1 MKDDKDNQNIEFN
14 EAKGQGSLTPLSI
27 TVSGEN
33 GNDMSKND
41 SFGDRIVDA
50 PALILSGIV
59 VFPHALTPLVLN
71 DPGMISM
78 MDAAS
83 TGDRMIALFPEIP
96 DDESMRGLI
105 KGKAFDP
112 NTTSFLLNKRRI
124 ANVGALAR
132 IVKTLKFPD
141 GTVRVLVRGIARCRF
156 MTVVPGK
163 PYMVMKVHR
172 LSDAPDASLETA
184 VMVRNAT
191 KQFQEVISFAPNF
204 PEELKIA
211 VLNMTDNSRI
221 ADVIADTLNISFAE
235 KIVLL
240 TTLKLQDRL
249 HFLTILLNRELE
261 VLRLGS
267 EIQRQ
272 VHDAMSK
279 QQREFFLREQLK
291 QIREELGEDNRNPDV
306 VAISERIEKAHL
318 PEAPYKVVTK
328 ELERLNMVPASSPE
342 YNISYT
348 YIDWL
353 LSVPWTQTTEERA
366 DVQVAASVLDA
377 DHYGL
382 KDVKERILEFLAVHQ
397 LKKNSKSPIICFIGP
412 PGVGKTSLGR
422 SIAVSLNRRFV
433 RMSLGG
439 IRDEAEIR
447 GHRRTYI
454 GALPGRIIQGMKRAG
469 TVNPVFMLD
478 ELDKLGSDYK
488 GDPASALLEVL
499 DPEQNKAF
507 NDHYLEVDYDLSKVM
522 FIATANMLETIPR
535 PLLDRMEIIRLPGY
549 TALEKEQIAKRYL
562 IPRQMVENGLD
573 NSFVRFKHSAA
584 FEIIEHYTMEAGVR
598 SLERTIASVCR
609 KLVRRFVEK
618 NGGQPPEK
626 PVVVDAAL
634 VRELLGPRKFT
645 SDESENI
652 PRVGVVTGM
661 AWTSCGGTTLEV
673 EAVKMPGR
681 GELKLTGSLG
691 DVMKESA
698 LAAFSY
704 VRGHAKE
711 LGINQKTFKENDFH
725 IHVPD
730 GATPKDGPSAGVTL
744 TTAIVSLLTGKP
756 VKPRLSMTGEITLS
770 GKVTPIGGVRE
781 KVIAALRA
789 GIRDVVIPADNEKDM
804 EDVPQEVRSKIT
816 FHFVKSIDE
825 VLKIALPK
833 NVKPYVPKRAEKT
846 KDEFY
851 EYDDYLFQKVEPEEK
866 KPEPEQNAQSKPV
879 AKPEDKTSAPESAKS
894 GEVKPAEEKPAAKP
908 AKPLQPEA
916 KPEPAKPVQPEAKS
930 EPAKPAQSESKPEPA
945 KPAQPEVKPEPAK
958 PAQPEAKP
966 EPAKPAQPDVKPE
979 EKPSAP
985 EEKKPEV
992 TPAGEKK
999 PEHHPASQFEFKNP
1013 TLIVNYGKH
1022 NTSFTIGQLPLK
1034 APEPHTI
1041 PDAPKPAPAKS
1052 FKAEEKLHLDVK
1064 ITTAAETGDVP
1075 AIALHIP
1082 AKTDPSEAK
1091 PLSVRKQTV
1100 RKAAPKNF
1108 RPSKPL
1114 KLRVKVS
1121 PAASAPASVAQA
1133 ESAVPEKK
1141 KPGGKSARA
1150 TSAKKG
1156 K

>member
-1 MKDDKDNQNIEFN
+1 MKDDKDDQNMEFHDVKN
-14 EAKGQGSLTPLSI
+14 PGSFAPVNI
-27 TVSGEN
+27 TISGEKKDGSS
-33 GNDMSKND
+33 GNDSSED
-41 SFGDRIVDA
+41 SILEA
-50 PALILSGIV
+50 PALILNGIV
-59 VFPHALTPLVLN
+59 VFPYALTPLVLN
-71 DPGMISM
+71 DPGMIAL

-83 TGDRMIALFPEIP
+83 SGDRMIALFPEVP

-105 KGKAFDP
+105 KGRAFDP
-112 NTTSFLLNKRRI
+112 NASSFLLNSRRI
-124 ANVGALAR
+124 SSVGALAR

-141 GTVRVLVRGIARCRF
+141 GTVRVLVRGISRCRF
-156 MTVVPGK
+156 MGLVPGK

-172 LSDAPDASLETA
+172 FPDAPDASLETA
-184 VMVRNAT
+184 AMVRNAT

-211 VLNMTDNSRI
+211 VLNMTDNARI
-221 ADVIADTLNISFAE
+221 TDVIADTLNISFAE
-235 KIVLL
+235 KVVLL
-240 TTLKLQDRL
+240 ATLKLQDRL

-267 EIQRQ
+267 EIQSQ

-306 VAISERIEKAHL
+306 VAITERVEKAHL
-318 PEAPYKVVTK
+318 PEAPHKVVMK
-328 ELERLNMVPASSPE
+328 EIERLNMVPPSSPE

-353 LSVPWTQTTEERA
+353 LSLPWTEASEERA
-366 DVQVAASVLDA
+366 NVQVAASVLDA

-397 LKKNSKSPIICFIGP
+397 LKKNHKSPIICFIGP

-422 SIAVSLNRRFV
+422 SIAVSLNRKFV

-562 IPRQMVENGLD
+562 IPRQMVENGLN
-573 NSFVRFKHSAA
+573 NSYVRFKHSAA

-609 KLVRRFVEK
+609 KLVRRFVER
-618 NGGQPPEK
+618 NGGQPPAK
-626 PVVVDAAL
+626 PVVVDDKL
-634 VRELLGPRKFT
+634 VRELLGPRKYT
-645 SDESENI
+645 SDESENL
-652 PRVGVVTGM
+652 PRVGIVTGM

-673 EAVKMPGR
+673 EAAKMPGK
-681 GELKLTGSLG
+681 GDLKLTGSLG

-711 LGINQKTFKENDFH
+711 LGIDQKIFRENDFH

-730 GATPKDGPSAGVTL
+730 GATPKDGPSAGITL
-744 TTAIVSLLTGKP
+744 ATAIVSLLTDRP
-756 VKPRLSMTGEITLS
+756 VRPRLSMTGEITLS

-789 GIRDVVIPADNEKDM
+789 GIRDVVMPADNEKDLA
-804 EDVPQEVRSKIT
+804 DVPPEVRSKIA
-816 FHFVKSIDE
+816 FHFVRSIDE
-825 VLKIALPK
+825 VLKIAMPK
-833 NVKPYVPKRAEKT
+833 NVKPFVPKRGDRT

-851 EYDDYLFQKVEPEEK
+851 VYDDYLFQQVEPEEK
-866 KPEPEQNAQSKPV
+866 TPERKDAAPAAGKTGAATADGKTPEA
-879 AKPEDKTSAPESAKS
+879 AKPAEE
-894 GEVKPAEEKPAAKP
+894 KPAEEKPAAEPAESGTKKP
-908 AKPLQPEA
+908 EPPPAPAAEK
-916 KPEPAKPVQPEAKS
+916 KPEPAA
-930 EPAKPAQSESKPEPA
+930 PAKPAP
-945 KPAQPEVKPEPAK
+945 
-958 PAQPEAKP
+958 
-966 EPAKPAQPDVKPE
+966 
-979 EKPSAP
+979 
-985 EEKKPEV
+985 EKKPEPS
-992 TPAGEKK
+992 TAPPETKPADKPAESAEKK
-999 PEHHPASQFEFKNP
+999 PEPEHRAAAQFEFRKP
-1013 TLIVNYGKH
+1013 TLIVNYGKF
-1022 NTSFTIGQLPLK
+1022 NTSFTVGQLPLK
-1034 APEPHTI
+1034 APEPHTM
-1041 PDAPKPAPAKS
+1041 PEARKPAPPKS
-1052 FKAEEKLHLDVK
+1052 FKVPEKLHLDVK
-1064 ITTAAETGDVP
+1064 IATSKEAVEGPVISLVFPAEEEKTSAAP
-1075 AIALHIP
+1075 
-1082 AKTDPSEAK
+1082 
-1091 PLSVRKQTV
+1091 VRKKAP
-1100 RKAAPKNF
+1100 RKAAAPKKKDF
-1108 RPSKPL
+1108 RPAKPL

-1121 PAASAPASVAQA
+1121 PAAQA
-1133 ESAVPEKK
+1133 ADAPEKR
-1141 KPGGKSARA
+1141 KPRKAGSA
-1150 TSAKKG
+1150 SAKKG

>member
-1 MKDDKDNQNIEFN
+1 MKDDKDNQNMKFQEMKNQVSFAPVN
-14 EAKGQGSLTPLSI
+14 I
-27 TVSGEN
+27 TVSGDKSDGQS
-33 GNDMSKND
+33 GNDSSED
-41 SFGDRIVDA
+41 CIVDA

-71 DPGMISM
+71 DPGMIAL

-83 TGDRMIALFPEIP
+83 SGDRMIALFPEVP

-105 KGKAFDP
+105 KGRAFDP
-112 NTTSFLLNKRRI
+112 NTSSFLLNKRRI
-124 ANVGALAR
+124 ALVGALAR

-141 GTVRVLVRGIARCRF
+141 GTVRVLVRGISRCRF
-156 MTVVPGK
+156 MALVPGK
-163 PYMVMKVHR
+163 PYLVMKVHR
-172 LSDAPDASLETA
+172 FPDAPDMSLETA
-184 VMVRNAT
+184 AMVRNAT

-221 ADVIADTLNISFAE
+221 TDVIADTLNISFAE
-235 KIVLL
+235 KVVLL

-267 EIQRQ
+267 EIQSQ

-306 VAISERIEKAHL
+306 VAITERVEKAHL
-318 PEAPYKVVTK
+318 PEAPYKVVMK
-328 ELERLNMVPASSPE
+328 EVERLNMVPPSSPE

-353 LSVPWTQTTEERA
+353 LSLPWTEATEDRA
-366 DVQVAASVLDA
+366 NVQVAASVLDA

-397 LKKNSKSPIICFIGP
+397 LKKNHKSPIICFIGP

-422 SIAVSLNRRFV
+422 SIAVSLNRKFV

-549 TALEKEQIAKRYL
+549 TALEKEQIARRYL
-562 IPRQMVENGLD
+562 IPRQMVENGLN
-573 NSFVRFKHSAA
+573 NSYVRFKHSAA

-609 KLVRRFVEK
+609 KLVRRFVEQ

-626 PVVVDAAL
+626 PVVVDDKL

-645 SDESENI
+645 SDESENL
-652 PRVGVVTGM
+652 PRVGIVTGM

-673 EAVKMPGR
+673 EAAKMPGR
-681 GELKLTGSLG
+681 GDLKLTGSLG

-704 VRGHAKE
+704 VRGHAKQ
-711 LGINQKTFKENDFH
+711 LGINQKVFKENDFH

-730 GATPKDGPSAGVTL
+730 GATPKDGPSAGITL
-744 TTAIVSLLTGKP
+744 ATAIVSLLTDRP
-756 VKPRLSMTGEITLS
+756 VRPRLSMTGEITLS

-789 GIRDVVIPADNEKDM
+789 GIRDVIMPADNEKDLA
-804 EDVPQEVRSKIT
+804 DVPQEVRSKIT
-816 FHFVKSIDE
+816 FHFVREIDE
-825 VLKIALPK
+825 VLKIAMPK
-833 NVKPYVPKRAEKT
+833 NVKPYVPKRGEKT

-851 EYDDYLFQKVEPEEK
+851 VYDDYLFQQVEPESKSEK
-866 KPEPEQNAQSKPV
+866 KDAPASSDGNAAAGKPEDGKTPEAAKPEPEA
-879 AKPEDKTSAPESAKS
+879 AKPA
-894 GEVKPAEEKPAAKP
+894 GEVKPAESVEKNPEPAPAPVPEKKP
-908 AKPLQPEA
+908 EPSAQA
-916 KPEPAKPVQPEAKS
+916 KPEPPEKKADTPPVSPMAKQ
-930 EPAKPAQSESKPEPA
+930 
-945 KPAQPEVKPEPAK
+945 
-958 PAQPEAKP
+958 
-966 EPAKPAQPDVKPE
+966 E
-979 EKPSAP
+979 EKASDPP
-985 EEKKPEV
+985 QEKKPESA
-992 TPAGEKK
+992 PAPAPEKK
-999 PEHHPASQFEFKNP
+999 PEPPHSAPHFEFKKP
-1013 TLIVNYGKH
+1013 TLVVNYPKFQ
-1022 NTSFTIGQLPLK
+1022 NTSFTVGQFTLK
-1034 APEPHTI
+1034 APEAHPM
-1041 PDAPKPAPAKS
+1041 PEPQKPAPDKS
-1052 FKAEEKLHLDVK
+1052 FRASEKLHLDVK
-1064 ITTAAETGDVP
+1064 IATAEEAVDGPV
-1075 AIALHIP
+1075 IALDFPVKVEKSIP
-1082 AKTDPSEAK
+1082 APARKKAK
-1091 PLSVRKQTV
+1091 AA
-1100 RKAAPKNF
+1100 RKAVPKNF
-1108 RPSKPL
+1108 RPAKPL

-1121 PAASAPASVAQA
+1121 PVVPDGGA
-1133 ESAVPEKK
+1133 PEKK
-1141 KPGGKSARA
+1141 KPRKGGAAPA
-1150 TSAKKG
+1150 TKG

>member
-1 MKDDKDNQNIEFN
+1 MKDDKDSQDMNFKETKEQ
-14 EAKGQGSLTPLSI
+14 LSFVPVNI

-33 GNDMSKND
+33 AGDASGNDSQEE
-41 SFGDRIVDA
+41 SIVDA

-59 VFPHALTPLVLN
+59 VFPYALTPLVLN
-71 DPGMISM
+71 DPGMIAL

-83 TGDRMIALFPEIP
+83 SGDRIIALFPEVP
-96 DDESMRGLI
+96 DDESMRELI

-112 NTTSFLLNKRRI
+112 ATGSFLLNKRRI
-124 ANVGALAR
+124 SSIGVLAR

-141 GTVRVLVRGIARCRF
+141 GTVRVLVRGISRCRF
-156 MTVVPGK
+156 MSLVPGK

-172 LSDAPDASLETA
+172 IPVVPDTSMETVA
-184 VMVRNAT
+184 MVRNAS

-221 ADVIADTLNISFAE
+221 TDVIADTLNISFAE
-235 KIVLL
+235 KVVLL
-240 TTLKLQDRL
+240 ATTKLQDRL

-267 EIQRQ
+267 EIQSQ

-291 QIREELGEDNRNPDV
+291 QIKEELGEGNRNPDV
-306 VAISERIEKAHL
+306 AVISARMEKKNL
-318 PEAPYKVVTK
+318 PGPVREILDK
-328 ELERLNMVPASSPE
+328 EIERLNMVPPSSPE

-353 LSVPWTQTTEERA
+353 LGVPWTESTQDRVNVK
-366 DVQVAASVLDA
+366 DAAAILDA

-382 KDVKERILEFLAVHQ
+382 KDVKERILEFLSVLQ
-397 LKKNSKSPIICFIGP
+397 LKKNHKSPIICFIGP

-422 SIAVSLNRRFV
+422 SIAVSLGRKFV

-439 IRDEAEIR
+439 IKDEAEIR

-478 ELDKLGSDYK
+478 ELDKLGNDYR

-522 FIATANMLETIPR
+522 FIATANVLESIPR
-535 PLLDRMEIIRLPGY
+535 PLLDRMEVIRLPGY

-584 FEIIEHYTMEAGVR
+584 YEIIEHYTMESGVR
-598 SLERTIASVCR
+598 NLERMIASVCR
-609 KLVRRFVEK
+609 KLVRRFVEQD
-618 NGGQPPEK
+618 GGKAPDA
-626 PVVVDAAL
+626 PVVVDDAL

-652 PRVGVVTGM
+652 PRVGIVTGM
-661 AWTSCGGTTLEV
+661 AWTSYGGTTLEV
-673 EAVKMPGR
+673 EAARMPGR
-681 GELKLTGSLG
+681 GDLKLTGSLG

-711 LGINQKTFKENDFH
+711 LGINQKLFKENDFH

-744 TTAIVSLLTGKP
+744 ATAIVSLLTNKP
-756 VKPRLSMTGEITLS
+756 VRPRLSMTGEITLS

-789 GIRDVVIPADNEKDM
+789 GIRDVVMPADNEKDL
-804 EDVPQEVRSKIT
+804 EDVPQEVRSKIS
-816 FHFVKSIDE
+816 FHFVRTIDE
-825 VLKIALPK
+825 VLKIAMPK
-833 NVKPYVPKRAEKT
+833 NVKAFVPKKSEAG

-851 EYDDYLFQKVEPEEK
+851 EYDDYLFQQVEPENGGKKEPGDAAKPVAAKPEEKTHEASPDVKEPAAAKPAEPVKQETVPVGEKKPVPVEKKPDAADAKPEGVKPEEKKPEGVKPEEK
-866 KPEPEQNAQSKPV
+866 KPEPP
-879 AKPEDKTSAPESAKS
+879 
-894 GEVKPAEEKPAAKP
+894 
-908 AKPLQPEA
+908 
-916 KPEPAKPVQPEAKS
+916 
-930 EPAKPAQSESKPEPA
+930 
-945 KPAQPEVKPEPAK
+945 
-958 PAQPEAKP
+958 
-966 EPAKPAQPDVKPE
+966 
-979 EKPSAP
+979 
-985 EEKKPEV
+985 EKKPE
-992 TPAGEKK
+992 P
-999 PEHHPASQFEFKNP
+999 HPQFEFKKP
-1013 TLIVNYGKH
+1013 MLVVNYTKH
-1022 NTSFTIGQLPLK
+1022 QNASFTVGQIPLK
-1034 APEPHTI
+1034 VPNTHPLPES
-1041 PDAPKPAPAKS
+1041 KPAPART
-1052 FKAEEKLHLDVK
+1052 FDVPEKLHLDVK
-1064 ITTAAETGDVP
+1064 IVTAKENGQAAP
-1075 AIALHIP
+1075 MPFISLNPP
-1082 AKTDPSEAK
+1082 AKAG
-1091 PLSVRKQTV
+1091 KQSKV
-1100 RKAAPKNF
+1100 RKAAARKKPAPKQF
-1108 RPSKPL
+1108 RPAAPV
-1114 KLRVKVS
+1114 KLQVRVS
-1121 PAASAPASVAQA
+1121 SAPPNTASGALA
-1133 ESAVPEKK
+1133 PKK
-1141 KPGGKSARA
+1141 KSSRGDSAPV
-1150 TSAKKG
+1150 KKG

>member
-1 MKDDKDNQNIEFN
+1 MEDKKDNQDMEFR
-14 EAKGQGSLTPLSI
+14 EAKDNASSSPVNI

-33 GNDMSKND
+33 AGDGFGNDS
-41 SFGDRIVDA
+41 SEARIVDA

-71 DPGMISM
+71 DPGMISL

-83 TGDRMIALFPEIP
+83 TGDRMIALFPEVP

-112 NTTSFLLNKRRI
+112 NTSSFLLNKRRI
-124 ANVGALAR
+124 SSVGALAR

-156 MTVVPGK
+156 MTLVPGK

-172 LSDAPDASLETA
+172 IAPAPDTSLETVA
-184 VMVRNAT
+184 MVRNAS

-235 KIVLL
+235 KVVLL
-240 TTLKLQDRL
+240 ATLKLQDRL

-267 EIQRQ
+267 EIQSQ

-291 QIREELGEDNRNPDV
+291 QIKEELGEGNRNPDV
-306 VAISERIEKAHL
+306 AAITARIEK
-318 PEAPYKVVTK
+318 TK
-328 ELERLNMVPASSPE
+328 FPDAVRAVLMKEVERLDMVPPSSPE

-353 LSVPWTQTTEERA
+353 LSLPWTEATEDRA
-366 DVQVAASVLDA
+366 NVQVAAAVLDA

-397 LKKNSKSPIICFIGP
+397 LKKNHKSPIICFIGP

-422 SIAVSLNRRFV
+422 SIAVSLNRNFV

-469 TVNPVFMLD
+469 SVNPVFMLD

-562 IPRQMVENGLD
+562 IPRQMVENGLN
-573 NSFVRFKHSAA
+573 NSYVRFKHSAA

-598 SLERTIASVCR
+598 NLERTIASVCR
-609 KLVRRFVEK
+609 KLVRRFVEQ
-618 NGGQPPEK
+618 NDGQPPEK
-626 PVVVDAAL
+626 PVIVDDAL

-645 SDESENI
+645 SDESENL
-652 PRVGVVTGM
+652 PRVGIVTGM

-673 EAVKMPGR
+673 EAAKMPGR

-711 LGINQKTFKENDFH
+711 LGISQKVFKENDFH

-730 GATPKDGPSAGVTL
+730 GATPKDGPSAGITL
-744 TTAIVSLLTGKP
+744 ATAIVSLLTDRP
-756 VKPRLSMTGEITLS
+756 VRPRLSMTGEITLS

-789 GIRDVVIPADNEKDM
+789 GIRDVVMPADNEKDLA
-804 EDVPQEVRSKIT
+804 DVPQEVRSRIT
-816 FHFVKSIDE
+816 FHFVRSIDE
-825 VLKIALPK
+825 VLKIAMPK
-833 NVKPYVPKRAEKT
+833 NVKPYVPKRGEKT

-851 EYDDYLFQKVEPEEK
+851 VYDDYLFQQVEPGAKPDQKKDAPASGDAQNAALKPDGRMPDAGNPAEEKKSAEPVEKKPAPEAAPEK
-866 KPEPEQNAQSKPV
+866 KPEPAAQ
-879 AKPEDKTSAPESAKS
+879 AKPELPEKKAETPPAPAEP
-894 GEVKPAEEKPAAKP
+894 KPADKPAASQ
-908 AKPLQPEA
+908 A
-916 KPEPAKPVQPEAKS
+916 
-930 EPAKPAQSESKPEPA
+930 
-945 KPAQPEVKPEPAK
+945 
-958 PAQPEAKP
+958 
-966 EPAKPAQPDVKPE
+966 
-979 EKPSAP
+979 
-985 EEKKPEV
+985 EKKPES
-992 TPAGEKK
+992 ASAEKK
-999 PEHHPASQFEFKNP
+999 PEPPHSAPQFEFKKP
-1013 TLIVNYGKH
+1013 MLVVNYPKFQ
-1022 NTSFTIGQLPLK
+1022 NTSFTVGQVPLK
-1034 APEPHTI
+1034 APEAHAMPE
-1041 PDAPKPAPAKS
+1041 PQKPVPPKS
-1052 FKAEEKLHLDVK
+1052 FRASEKLHLDVK
-1064 ITTAAETGDVP
+1064 IATAKEAGDAPVISLEFPAEEEAPVP
-1075 AIALHIP
+1075 AP
-1082 AKTDPSEAK
+1082 ARGKSA
-1091 PLSVRKQTV
+1091 RRTV
-1100 RKAAPKNF
+1100 SKNF
-1108 RPSKPL
+1108 RPAKQL
-1114 KLRVKVS
+1114 KLRVRV
-1121 PAASAPASVAQA
+1121 APAVQDGAVA
-1133 ESAVPEKK
+1133 EKK
-1141 KPGGKSARA
+1141 RPRKGGS
-1150 TSAKKG
+1150 TPDKKG

>member
-1 MKDDKDNQNIEFN
+1 MKDDKDNQNIGFQ
-14 EAKGQGSLTPLSI
+14 EAKNQVSFTPVSI
-27 TVSGEN
+27 TVSGEKKDGSS
-33 GNDMSKND
+33 GNDSPED
-41 SFGDRIVDA
+41 SIVDA
-50 PALILSGIV
+50 PALILNGIV
-59 VFPHALTPLVLN
+59 VFPYALTPLVLN
-71 DPGMISM
+71 DPGMIAL

-83 TGDRMIALFPEIP
+83 SGDRIIALFPEVP

-112 NTTSFLLNKRRI
+112 NTSSFLLNNRRI
-124 ANVGALAR
+124 ASIGALAR

-141 GTVRVLVRGIARCRF
+141 GTVRVLVRGMSRCRF
-156 MTVVPGK
+156 MGLVPGK

-172 LSDAPDASLETA
+172 FPDATDTSLETA
-184 VMVRNAT
+184 ALVRNAT
-191 KQFQEVISFAPNF
+191 KQFQEVVSFAPNF
-204 PEELKIA
+204 PEELKVA

-221 ADVIADTLNISFAE
+221 TDVIADTLNISFAE
-235 KIVLL
+235 KVVLL
-240 TTLKLQDRL
+240 ATLKLQDRL

-267 EIQRQ
+267 EIQSQ

-306 VAISERIEKAHL
+306 VAITERVEKAHL
-318 PEAPYKVVTK
+318 PEAPRKVVMK
-328 ELERLNMVPASSPE
+328 EIERLNMVPPSSPE

-353 LSVPWTQTTEERA
+353 LSLPWTEATEDRA
-366 DVQVAASVLDA
+366 NVQVAASVLDA

-397 LKKNSKSPIICFIGP
+397 LKKNHKSPIICFIGP

-422 SIAVSLNRRFV
+422 SIAVSLNRKFV

-562 IPRQMVENGLD
+562 IPRQMVENGLN

-598 SLERTIASVCR
+598 NLERTIASVCR
-609 KLVRRFVEK
+609 KLVRRFVEQ
-618 NGGQPPEK
+618 NGALPPEK
-626 PVVVDAAL
+626 PVVVDDAL

-645 SDESENI
+645 SDESENL
-652 PRVGVVTGM
+652 PRIGIVTGM
-661 AWTSCGGTTLEV
+661 AWTSYGGTTLEV
-673 EAVKMPGR
+673 EAAKMPGR
-681 GELKLTGSLG
+681 GDLKLTGSLG

-711 LGINQKTFKENDFH
+711 LGINQKVFKENDFH

-744 TTAIVSLLTGKP
+744 ATAIVSLLTDRP
-756 VKPRLSMTGEITLS
+756 VRPRLSMTGEITLS

-789 GIRDVVIPADNEKDM
+789 GIRDVVMPADNEKDLA
-804 EDVPQEVRSKIT
+804 DVPQEVRSRIS
-816 FHFVKSIDE
+816 FHFVRTIGE
-825 VLKIALPK
+825 VLKIAMPK
-833 NVKPYVPKRAEKT
+833 NVKPYVPKRGDKT

-851 EYDDYLFQKVEPEEK
+851 VYDDYLFQQVEPETKQEKKDASASAEKSPAEKKPDEKSPETGKPAGEKPAAAKPAESVEKKPEEAKKQDVAPAKPDAAKTTEVAKTPEAASVPEK
-866 KPEPEQNAQSKPV
+866 KPEPEHH
-879 AKPEDKTSAPESAKS
+879 AP
-894 GEVKPAEEKPAAKP
+894 P
-908 AKPLQPEA
+908 
-916 KPEPAKPVQPEAKS
+916 
-930 EPAKPAQSESKPEPA
+930 
-945 KPAQPEVKPEPAK
+945 
-958 PAQPEAKP
+958 
-966 EPAKPAQPDVKPE
+966 
-979 EKPSAP
+979 
-985 EEKKPEV
+985 
-992 TPAGEKK
+992 
-999 PEHHPASQFEFKNP
+999 QFEFRKP
-1013 TLIVNYGKH
+1013 TLVVNYGKFQ
-1022 NTSFTIGQLPLK
+1022 NASFTVGQVPLK
-1034 APEPHTI
+1034 APEPH
-1041 PDAPKPAPAKS
+1041 PMPEPQKPAPPKS
-1052 FKAEEKLHLDVK
+1052 FKVTEKLHLDVK
-1064 ITTAAETGDVP
+1064 IATSKEAGEGPVIVLKSPAETEEPAMPAPGKKPRKTAAP
-1075 AIALHIP
+1075 KKFRP
-1082 AKTDPSEAK
+1082 AKT
-1091 PLSVRKQTV
+1091 Q
-1100 RKAAPKNF
+1100 
-1108 RPSKPL
+1108 
-1114 KLRVKVS
+1114 KLRVRVS
-1121 PAASAPASVAQA
+1121 PAVQAEALSEKNRTRKVGSAPA
-1133 ESAVPEKK
+1133 
-1141 KPGGKSARA
+1141 R
-1150 TSAKKG
+1150 KG
-1156 K
+1156 N

>member
-1 MKDDKDNQNIEFN
+1 MKDEKDNQNMEFT
-14 EAKGQGSLTPLSI
+14 EAKDQASFAPLSI

-33 GNDMSKND
+33 ASDMSHDD
-41 SFGDRIVDA
+41 SSGERIVDA

-71 DPGMISM
+71 DPGMIAM

-83 TGDRMIALFPEIP
+83 SGDRMIALFPEVP

-112 NTTSFLLNKRRI
+112 NASSFLLNKRRI
-124 ANVGALAR
+124 ASVGALAR

-156 MTVVPGK
+156 MAVVPGK

-184 VMVRNAT
+184 AMVRNAT

-221 ADVIADTLNISFAE
+221 TDVIADTLNISFAE
-235 KIVLL
+235 KVVLL
-240 TTLKLQDRL
+240 TSLKLQDRL

-318 PEAPYKVVTK
+318 PEAPYKVVEK

-353 LSVPWTQTTEERA
+353 LSVPWTQATEERA
-366 DVQVAASVLDA
+366 DVQVAQSVLDA

-422 SIAVSLNRRFV
+422 SIAVSLNRKFV

-522 FIATANMLETIPR
+522 FIATANVLETIPR

-584 FEIIEHYTMEAGVR
+584 FEIIEHYTMESGVR
-598 SLERTIASVCR
+598 NLERTIASVCR

-618 NGGQPPEK
+618 SGGQPPEK
-626 PVVVDAAL
+626 PVVVDDKL

-652 PRVGVVTGM
+652 PRIGVVTGM
-661 AWTSCGGTTLEV
+661 AWTSYGGTTLEV
-673 EAVKMPGR
+673 EAAKMPGR

-704 VRGHAKE
+704 VRGHAKA
-711 LGINQKTFKENDFH
+711 LGINQKIFKENDFH

-730 GATPKDGPSAGVTL
+730 GATPKDGPSAGITL
-744 TTAIVSLLTGKP
+744 ATAIVSLLTDRP

-789 GIRDVVIPADNEKDM
+789 GIRDVVMPADNEKDL
-804 EDVPQEVRSKIT
+804 EDVPQEVRGKIK
-816 FHFVKSIDE
+816 FHFVRSIDE
-825 VLKIALPK
+825 VLKIAMPK
-833 NVKPYVPKRAEKT
+833 NVKPFVPKPAEKT

-866 KPEPEQNAQSKPV
+866 KPEQKADSESG
-879 AKPEDKTSAPESAKS
+879 AKPADVKPET
-894 GEVKPAEEKPAAKP
+894 EKPAEGKPVEDKSAAAP
-908 AKPLQPEA
+908 ADPG
-916 KPEPAKPVQPEAKS
+916 KPEPAKTGEKQSAPTGEKKS
-930 EPAKPAQSESKPEPA
+930 EQQEKSAQS
-945 KPAQPEVKPEPAK
+945 
-958 PAQPEAKP
+958 EAKP
-966 EPAKPAQPDVKPE
+966 ETPQPAPEKKQPE
-979 EKPSAP
+979 SAP
-985 EEKKPEV
+985 V
-992 TPAGEKK
+992 SSSAPAGEKK
-999 PEHHPASQFEFKNP
+999 PETAPAEEKKPEHHSASQFEFKKP
-1013 TLIVNYGKH
+1013 TLIVNYGKYS
-1022 NTSFTIGQLPLK
+1022 TSFTVGQVPLK
-1034 APEPHTI
+1034 APEHHPL
-1041 PDAPKPAPAKS
+1041 PEQEKPAPPKS
-1052 FKAEEKLHLDVK
+1052 FKPEKKLHLDVK
-1064 ITTAAETGDVP
+1064 ISTSNEIADDVP
-1075 AIALHIP
+1075 VISLFFPAPALP
-1082 AKTDPSEAK
+1082 VAVP
-1091 PLSVRKQTV
+1091 VRKKTA
-1100 RKAAPKNF
+1100 RKTAPKDF
-1108 RPSKPL
+1108 RPVKTR

-1121 PAASAPASVAQA
+1121 SGAQTGD
-1133 ESAVPEKK
+1133 VPEKK
-1141 KPGGKSARA
+1141 TPRNTGA
-1150 TSAKKG
+1150 SAKKG

>member
-1 MKDDKDNQNIEFN
+1 MKDDKDNQNMEFK
-14 EAKGQGSLTPLSI
+14 EAKDQASFAPLSI
-27 TVSGEN
+27 TVSGEK
-33 GNDMSKND
+33 GSDPSHDD
-41 SFGDRIVDA
+41 SPEDRIIDA
-50 PALILSGIV
+50 PALILGGIV

-71 DPGMISM
+71 DPGMIAM

-83 TGDRMIALFPEIP
+83 SGDRMIALFPEIP

-112 NTTSFLLNKRRI
+112 NISSFLLNKRRI
-124 ANVGALAR
+124 ASVGALAR

-172 LSDAPDASLETA
+172 LSDAPDSSLETA
-184 VMVRNAT
+184 AMVRNAT

-235 KIVLL
+235 KVVLL
-240 TTLKLQDRL
+240 TSLKLQDRL

-318 PEAPYKVVTK
+318 PDAPYKVVTK
-328 ELERLNMVPASSPE
+328 ELERLNMVPPSSPE

-353 LSVPWTQTTEERA
+353 LSVPWTQATEERA

-422 SIAVSLNRRFV
+422 SIAVSLNRKFV

-522 FIATANMLETIPR
+522 FIATANVLETIPR

-584 FEIIEHYTMEAGVR
+584 FEIIEHYTMESGVR

-626 PVVVDAAL
+626 PVVVDDAL

-652 PRVGVVTGM
+652 PRVGIVTGM
-661 AWTSCGGTTLEV
+661 AWTSYGGTTLEV
-673 EAVKMPGR
+673 EAAKMPGR

-704 VRGHAKE
+704 VRGHAKA
-711 LGINQKTFKENDFH
+711 LGINQKIFKENDFH

-730 GATPKDGPSAGVTL
+730 GATPKDGPSAGITL
-744 TTAIVSLLTGKP
+744 ATAIVSLLTDKP
-756 VKPRLSMTGEITLS
+756 VRPRLSMTGEITLS

-789 GIRDVVIPADNEKDM
+789 GIRDVVMPADNEKDL
-804 EDVPQEVRSKIT
+804 EDVPQEVRSQIT
-816 FHFVKSIDE
+816 FHFVRTIDE
-825 VLKIALPK
+825 VLKIAMPK
-833 NVKPYVPKRAEKT
+833 NVKPFVPMRTEKT

-866 KPEPEQNAQSKPV
+866 KMEQKTDSKPG
-879 AKPEDKTSAPESAKS
+879 AKS
-894 GEVKPAEEKPAAKP
+894 VDATPETGKS
-908 AKPLQPEA
+908 PEA
-916 KPEPAKPVQPEAKS
+916 KPVEEKTA
-930 EPAKPAQSESKPEPA
+930 
-945 KPAQPEVKPEPAK
+945 
-958 PAQPEAKP
+958 AKP
-966 EPAKPAQPDVKPE
+966 EAAK
-979 EKPSAP
+979 P
-985 EEKKPEV
+985 EEKKPEPPKSAQ
-992 TPAGEKK
+992 TEAKPDEKQPAQEEKNTESAPAASSAPAEEKK
-999 PEHHPASQFEFKNP
+999 PEPQKPEHHSASQFEFKKP
-1013 TLIVNYGKH
+1013 TLIVNYGKF
-1022 NTSFTIGQLPLK
+1022 NTTFTVGQVPLK
-1034 APEPHTI
+1034 APEQHPL
-1041 PDAPKPAPAKS
+1041 PEPQKPAPPKS
-1052 FKAEEKLHLDVK
+1052 FKVDKKLHLDVK
-1064 ITTAAETGDVP
+1064 IATSKETGDDAPVFSFHAP
-1075 AIALHIP
+1075 V
-1082 AKTDPSEAK
+1082 KTEKTVSAPPPGKA
-1091 PLSVRKQTV
+1091 V
-1100 RKAAPKNF
+1100 RKAALKNF
-1108 RPSKPL
+1108 RPAKTQ

-1121 PAASAPASVAQA
+1121 
-1133 ESAVPEKK
+1133 SAVRTGDAPEKK
-1141 KPGGKSARA
+1141 TPSKNGAASL
-1150 TSAKKG
+1150 KKG

>member
-1 MKDDKDNQNIEFN
+1 MKDDKDNQNMEFKD
-14 EAKGQGSLTPLSI
+14 AKDQGAFAPLSI

-33 GNDMSKND
+33 GNDQSRND
-41 SFGDRIVDA
+41 SPVERIVDA
-50 PALILSGIV
+50 PALILGGIV

-83 TGDRMIALFPEIP
+83 SGDRMIALFPEVP

-112 NTTSFLLNKRRI
+112 NTNSFLLNNRRI
-124 ANVGALAR
+124 ASVGALAR

-156 MTVVPGK
+156 MALVPGK

-172 LSDAPDASLETA
+172 LSDAPDSSVETA
-184 VMVRNAT
+184 AMVRNAT

-221 ADVIADTLNISFAE
+221 ADVIADTLNITFAE
-235 KIVLL
+235 KVVLL
-240 TTLKLQDRL
+240 TSLKLQDRL

-279 QQREFFLREQLK
+279 QQREFFLREQLR

-306 VAISERIEKAHL
+306 VAISERIEKLNL

-328 ELERLNMVPASSPE
+328 ELERLNMVPSSSPE

-353 LSVPWTQTTEERA
+353 LSVPWTQATEERA

-422 SIAVSLNRRFV
+422 SIAVSLNRKFV

-522 FIATANMLETIPR
+522 FIATANVLETIPR

-598 SLERTIASVCR
+598 NLERTIASVCR

-626 PVVVDAAL
+626 PVVVDDAL

-652 PRVGVVTGM
+652 PRVGIVTGM
-661 AWTSCGGTTLEV
+661 AWTSYGGTTLEV
-673 EAVKMPGR
+673 EAAKMPGR
-681 GELKLTGSLG
+681 GDLKLTGSLG

-711 LGINQKTFKENDFH
+711 LGINQKLFKENDFH

-744 TTAIVSLLTGKP
+744 TTALVSLLTGKP
-756 VKPRLSMTGEITLS
+756 VRPRLSMTGEITLS

-789 GIRDVVIPADNEKDM
+789 GIRDVVLPADNEKDM
-804 EDVPQEVRSKIT
+804 EDVPQEVRSRIT
-816 FHFVKSIDE
+816 FHFVRTIDE
-825 VLKIALPK
+825 VLKIAMPK

-846 KDEFY
+846 RDEFY

-866 KPEPEQNAQSKPV
+866 KTAKDADSGSESKP
-879 AKPEDKTSAPESAKS
+879 
-894 GEVKPAEEKPAAKP
+894 EEKPIAPEAEKSEGRKPGEEKPTARPAEPSKP
-908 AKPLQPEA
+908 AQPEA
-916 KPEPAKPVQPEAKS
+916 KPEE
-930 EPAKPAQSESKPEPA
+930 KPAAQSA
-945 KPAQPEVKPEPAK
+945 EPAK

-966 EPAKPAQPDVKPE
+966 DEKTAAPEAKKPESAPAAEKKPESAPAAEKKPE
-979 EKPSAP
+979 EKRP
-985 EEKKPEV
+985 EP
-992 TPAGEKK
+992 
-999 PEHHPASQFEFKNP
+999 HPVPQFEFRMP
-1013 TLIVNYGKH
+1013 TLVVNYGKTP
-1022 NTSFTIGQLPLK
+1022 NASFTVGQLPLK
-1034 APEPHTI
+1034 APEQHSLPE
-1041 PDAPKPAPAKS
+1041 PQKPAPAKS
-1052 FKAEEKLHLDVK
+1052 FRASEKLHLDVK
-1064 ITTAAETGDVP
+1064 IVTANENDDVP
-1075 AIALHIP
+1075 VISLNSPVKTEPSVAAP
-1082 AKTDPSEAK
+1082 A
-1091 PLSVRKQTV
+1091 RKKLA

-1108 RPSKPL
+1108 RPAKTP
-1114 KLRVKVS
+1114 KLRVRVS
-1121 PAASAPASVAQA
+1121 SAVRTEAG
-1133 ESAVPEKK
+1133 VPEKK
-1141 KPGGKSARA
+1141 TPRKNAAPP
-1150 TSAKKG
+1150 AKKG

>member
-1 MKDDKDNQNIEFN
+1 MEDKKDKQSIEFN
-14 EAKGQGSLTPLSI
+14 ETRDRVSSAPVNI
-27 TVSGEN
+27 TVSGEK
-33 GNDMSKND
+33 GVD
-41 SFGDRIVDA
+41 SSRNEPAEAGIVDA
-50 PALILSGIV
+50 PALILGGIV
-59 VFPHALTPLVLN
+59 VFPYALTPLVLN
-71 DPGMISM
+71 DPGMIAL

-83 TGDRMIALFPEIP
+83 SGDRMIALFPEVP
-96 DDESMRGLI
+96 DDESMRGLV
-105 KGKAFDP
+105 KTKAFDP
-112 NTTSFLLNKRRI
+112 NASSFLLNNRRI
-124 ANVGALAR
+124 VSIGVLAR

-141 GTVRVLVRGIARCRF
+141 GTVRVLVRGISRCRF
-156 MTVVPGK
+156 MSLVPGK

-172 LSDAPDASLETA
+172 LPVEQDTSVETVA
-184 VMVRNAT
+184 MVRNAT
-191 KQFQEVISFAPNF
+191 KQFQEVVSYAPNF

-221 ADVIADTLNISFAE
+221 TDVIADTLNISFAE

-240 TTLKLQDRL
+240 ATLKLQDRL

-267 EIQRQ
+267 EIQSQ

-291 QIREELGEDNRNPDV
+291 QIKEELGEGNRNPDV
-306 VAISERIEKAHL
+306 AAITSRMEKL
-318 PEAPYKVVTK
+318 KLTEPVREVVSK
-328 ELERLNMVPASSPE
+328 EIERLNMVPPSSPE

-353 LSVPWTQTTEERA
+353 LGVPWLEATQDRVNVK
-366 DVQVAASVLDA
+366 DAAAILDA

-382 KDVKERILEFLAVHQ
+382 KDVKERILEFLSVLQ
-397 LKKNSKSPIICFIGP
+397 LKKNHKSPIICFIGP

-422 SIAVSLNRRFV
+422 SIAVSLGRKFV

-522 FIATANMLETIPR
+522 FIATANVLESIPR

-562 IPRQMVENGLD
+562 IPRQMVENGLN

-598 SLERTIASVCR
+598 NLERMIASVCR
-609 KLVRRFVEK
+609 KLVRKFVERD
-618 NGGQPPEK
+618 GGKAPEK
-626 PVVVDAAL
+626 PVVVDDVL

-645 SDESENI
+645 GDESGNI
-652 PRVGVVTGM
+652 PRVGIVTGM

-673 EAVKMPGR
+673 EAAKMPGR
-681 GELKLTGSLG
+681 GDLKLTGSLG

-711 LGINQKTFKENDFH
+711 LGINQKLFKENDFH

-730 GATPKDGPSAGVTL
+730 GATPKDGPSAGITL
-744 TTAIVSLLTGKP
+744 ATAIVSLLTDRP

-789 GIRDVVIPADNEKDM
+789 GIRDVVMPADNEKDL
-804 EDVPQEVRSKIT
+804 EDVPQEVRSRIS
-816 FHFVKSIDE
+816 FHFVRTIDE

-833 NVKPYVPKRAEKT
+833 NVKPFVPKRSEAT

-851 EYDDYLFQKVEPEEK
+851 EYDDYLFQQVEPEAKSDGTAAAPSADGKPAAKSEK
-866 KPEPEQNAQSKPV
+866 KPE
-879 AKPEDKTSAPESAKS
+879 
-894 GEVKPAEEKPAAKP
+894 AA
-908 AKPLQPEA
+908 
-916 KPEPAKPVQPEAKS
+916 V
-930 EPAKPAQSESKPEPA
+930 PAKPAEPEKKPEAVVPA
-945 KPAQPEVKPEPAK
+945 KPAEPEKKSE
-958 PAQPEAKP
+958 QH
-966 EPAKPAQPDVKPE
+966 
-979 EKPSAP
+979 SAP
-985 EEKKPEV
+985 
-992 TPAGEKK
+992 
-999 PEHHPASQFEFKNP
+999 QFEFKKP
-1013 TLIVNYGKH
+1013 MLVVNYGKFQ
-1022 NTSFTIGQLPLK
+1022 NSSFTIGSAPLK
-1034 APEPHTI
+1034 APDPLHVAEQE
-1041 PDAPKPAPAKS
+1041 KPAPAKS
-1052 FKAEEKLHLDVK
+1052 FRAVGKLHLDVK
-1064 ITTAAETGDVP
+1064 ISTAKEPGTTPFISLNPPVKAGTDETAPARKAAARKTKTAA
-1075 AIALHIP
+1075 
-1082 AKTDPSEAK
+1082 
-1091 PLSVRKQTV
+1091 
-1100 RKAAPKNF
+1100 RKAAPKSF
-1108 RPSKPL
+1108 RPAEPL

-1121 PAASAPASVAQA
+1121 SAATKEKSRRTRPVPEAEKPSPGGSAP
-1133 ESAVPEKK
+1133 
-1141 KPGGKSARA
+1141 
-1150 TSAKKG
+1150 AKKG

>member
-1 MKDDKDNQNIEFN
+1 MYKRGIRAPPERDPMEDNKDKQNVEFKEPKDHVSSVPVN
-14 EAKGQGSLTPLSI
+14 I
-27 TVSGEN
+27 TVSGEK
-33 GNDMSKND
+33 GVD
-41 SFGDRIVDA
+41 SSRNEPAEASIVDA
-50 PALILSGIV
+50 PALILGGIV
-59 VFPHALTPLVLN
+59 VFPYALTPLVLN
-71 DPGMISM
+71 DPGMIAL

-83 TGDRMIALFPEIP
+83 SGDRMIALFPEVP
-96 DDESMRGLI
+96 DDESMRGLV
-105 KGKAFDP
+105 KTKAFDP
-112 NTTSFLLNKRRI
+112 GASSFLLNNRRI
-124 ANVGALAR
+124 VSIGVLAR

-141 GTVRVLVRGIARCRF
+141 GTVRVLVRGISRCRF
-156 MTVVPGK
+156 MSLVPGK

-172 LSDAPDASLETA
+172 LPVEQDTSMETVA
-184 VMVRNAT
+184 MVRNAT
-191 KQFQEVISFAPNF
+191 KQFQEVVSFAPNF

-221 ADVIADTLNISFAE
+221 TDVIADTLNISFAE

-240 TTLKLQDRL
+240 ATLKLQDRL

-267 EIQRQ
+267 EIQSQ

-291 QIREELGEDNRNPDV
+291 QIREELGEGNRNPDV
-306 VAISERIEKAHL
+306 AAITSRMEKIKLTEPVREVIA
-318 PEAPYKVVTK
+318 K
-328 ELERLNMVPASSPE
+328 EIERLNMVSPSSPE

-353 LSVPWTQTTEERA
+353 LGVPWLEATQDRVNVK
-366 DVQVAASVLDA
+366 DAAAILDA

-382 KDVKERILEFLAVHQ
+382 KDVKERILEFLSVLQ
-397 LKKNSKSPIICFIGP
+397 LRKNHKSPIICFIGP

-422 SIAVSLNRRFV
+422 SIAVSLGRKFV

-522 FIATANMLETIPR
+522 FIATANVLESIPR
-535 PLLDRMEIIRLPGY
+535 PLLDRMEVIRLPGY

-562 IPRQMVENGLD
+562 IPRQMVENGLN

-598 SLERTIASVCR
+598 NLERMIASVCR
-609 KLVRRFVEK
+609 KLVRRFVEQD
-618 NGGQPPEK
+618 GGKAPEK
-626 PVVVDAAL
+626 PVVVDDAL

-652 PRVGVVTGM
+652 PRVGIVTGM

-673 EAVKMPGR
+673 EAAKMPGR
-681 GELKLTGSLG
+681 GDLKLTGSLG

-711 LGINQKTFKENDFH
+711 LGINQKLFKENDFH

-730 GATPKDGPSAGVTL
+730 GATPKDGPSAGITL
-744 TTAIVSLLTGKP
+744 ATAIVSLLTDRP

-789 GIRDVVIPADNEKDM
+789 GIRDVVMPADNEKDL
-804 EDVPQEVRSKIT
+804 EDVPQEVRSRIS
-816 FHFVKSIDE
+816 FHFVHTIDE
-825 VLKIALPK
+825 VLKIAMPK
-833 NVKPYVPKRAEKT
+833 KVKAFVPKKSEAT

-851 EYDDYLFQKVEPEEK
+851 EYDDYLFQQVETE
-866 KPEPEQNAQSKPV
+866 
-879 AKPEDKTSAPESAKS
+879 AKS
-894 GEVKPAEEKPAAKP
+894 DKPAVSLVVGKPAA
-908 AKPLQPEA
+908 AK
-916 KPEPAKPVQPEAKS
+916 
-930 EPAKPAQSESKPEPA
+930 
-945 KPAQPEVKPEPAK
+945 
-958 PAQPEAKP
+958 
-966 EPAKPAQPDVKPE
+966 KPE
-979 EKPSAP
+979 EKPAVPSDEKTAAKP
-985 EEKKPEV
+985 AEPEKKPE
-992 TPAGEKK
+992 TPAPAKPAELEKPAEKK
-999 PEHHPASQFEFKNP
+999 PETPAPAKPAEPEKPAEKKPETPAPAKPAGPEKTEAKKPESHPAPQFEFKKP
-1013 TLIVNYGKH
+1013 MLVVNYGKFQ
-1022 NTSFTIGQLPLK
+1022 NASLSIGSVPLK
-1034 APEPHTI
+1034 APEALHI
-1041 PDAPKPAPAKS
+1041 PEPGKTAPAKS
-1052 FKAEEKLHLDVK
+1052 FRATEKLHLDVK
-1064 ITTAAETGDVP
+1064 IETAKEPGAAPFISLNSPLKAEKEKTAPARKAAARKTGS
-1075 AIALHIP
+1075 AA
-1082 AKTDPSEAK
+1082 
-1091 PLSVRKQTV
+1091 
-1100 RKAAPKNF
+1100 RKAAPKSF
-1108 RPSKPL
+1108 RPAGPL
-1114 KLRVKVS
+1114 KLRVKVTS
-1121 PAASAPASVAQA
+1121 AATKEKARRTRPA
-1133 ESAVPEKK
+1133 PEAK
-1141 KPGGKSARA
+1141 KPFRGGS

>member
-1 MKDDKDNQNIEFN
+1 MKDDKDNQNMEFT
-14 EAKGQGSLTPLSI
+14 EAKDQASFAPLSI
-27 TVSGEN
+27 TVSGEK
-33 GNDMSKND
+33 GNDPSQDD
-41 SFGDRIVDA
+41 SSGDRIIDA
-50 PALILSGIV
+50 PALILGGIV

-83 TGDRMIALFPEIP
+83 SGDRMIALFPEIP

-112 NTTSFLLNKRRI
+112 NTSSFLLNKRRI
-124 ANVGALAR
+124 ASVGALAR

-172 LSDAPDASLETA
+172 LSDTPDTSMETA
-184 VMVRNAT
+184 AMVRNAT

-235 KIVLL
+235 KVVLL
-240 TTLKLQDRL
+240 TELKLQERL

-328 ELERLNMVPASSPE
+328 ELERLNMVPPSSPE

-353 LSVPWTQTTEERA
+353 LSVPWTQATEERA

-422 SIAVSLNRRFV
+422 SIAVSLNRKFV

-584 FEIIEHYTMEAGVR
+584 FEIIEHYTMESGVR

-626 PVVVDAAL
+626 PVVVDDAL

-661 AWTSCGGTTLEV
+661 AWTSYGGTTLEV
-673 EAVKMPGR
+673 EAAKMPGR

-704 VRGHAKE
+704 VRGHAKA
-711 LGINQKTFKENDFH
+711 LGINQKIFKENDFH

-744 TTAIVSLLTGKP
+744 ATAIVSLLTGKP
-756 VKPRLSMTGEITLS
+756 VRPRLSMTGEITLS

-789 GIRDVVIPADNEKDM
+789 GIRDVVMPADNEKDM
-804 EDVPQEVRSKIT
+804 EDVPQEVRSRIT
-816 FHFVKSIDE
+816 FHFVRTIDE
-825 VLKIALPK
+825 VLKIAMPK
-833 NVKPYVPKRAEKT
+833 NVKPYVPKRAEKVR
-846 KDEFY
+846 DEFY
-851 EYDDYLFQKVEPEEK
+851 EYDDYLFQKVEPEDK
-866 KPEPEQNAQSKPV
+866 KPEQKADSKSEVKADNKPAAPEAEKPAVEKPV
-879 AKPEDKTSAPESAKS
+879 
-894 GEVKPAEEKPAAKP
+894 EEKPAAKP
-908 AKPLQPEA
+908 AEPVKPVQSEA
-916 KPEPAKPVQPEAKS
+916 KPESAA
-930 EPAKPAQSESKPEPA
+930 
-945 KPAQPEVKPEPAK
+945 
-958 PAQPEAKP
+958 
-966 EPAKPAQPDVKPE
+966 KPE
-979 EKPSAP
+979 EKPAAP
-985 EEKKPEV
+985 EAKKPEPAPAEEKKPE
-992 TPAGEKK
+992 PPK
-999 PEHHPASQFEFKNP
+999 PEHHSASQFEFRMP
-1013 TLIVNYGKH
+1013 TLVVNYGKKP
-1022 NTSFTIGQLPLK
+1022 NASFTVGQAPLK
-1034 APEPHTI
+1034 APEQHPL
-1041 PDAPKPAPAKS
+1041 PEPQKPAPAKS
-1052 FKAEEKLHLDVK
+1052 FKASEKLYLDVK
-1064 ITTAAETGDVP
+1064 ISTSNETGDAPVISLHAPVKTEQPVVVP
-1075 AIALHIP
+1075 A
-1082 AKTDPSEAK
+1082 
-1091 PLSVRKQTV
+1091 RKKSA

-1108 RPSKPL
+1108 RPAKTQ

-1121 PAASAPASVAQA
+1121 SASAALAGDA
-1133 ESAVPEKK
+1133 PEKK
-1141 KPGGKSARA
+1141 TPRKKAKPAA
-1150 TSAKKG
+1150 PAKKG

>member
-1 MKDDKDNQNIEFN
+1 MDFQEVKSQTTF
-14 EAKGQGSLTPLSI
+14 TPVNI
-27 TVSGEN
+27 TVSGDKKDGPS
-33 GNDMSKND
+33 GNDSSED
-41 SFGDRIVDA
+41 SVVDA

-71 DPGMISM
+71 DPGMIAL

-83 TGDRMIALFPEIP
+83 TGDRMIALFPEVP

-105 KGKAFDP
+105 KGRAFDL
-112 NTTSFLLNKRRI
+112 TTGSFLLNKRRI
-124 ANVGALAR
+124 ASVGALAR

-141 GTVRVLVRGIARCRF
+141 GTVRVLVRGISRCRF

-163 PYMVMKVHR
+163 PYLVMKVHR
-172 LSDAPDASLETA
+172 FPDAPDMSLETA
-184 VMVRNAT
+184 AMVRNAT

-221 ADVIADTLNISFAE
+221 TDVIADTLNISFAE
-235 KIVLL
+235 KVVLL
-240 TTLKLQDRL
+240 NTLKLQDRL

-267 EIQRQ
+267 EIQSQ

-306 VAISERIEKAHL
+306 VAITERVEKAHL

-328 ELERLNMVPASSPE
+328 EIERLNMVPPSSPE

-353 LSVPWTQTTEERA
+353 LSLPWTEASEERA
-366 DVQVAASVLDA
+366 NVQVAASVLDA

-397 LKKNSKSPIICFIGP
+397 LKKDHKSPIICFIGP

-422 SIAVSLNRRFV
+422 SIAVSLNRKFV

-549 TALEKEQIAKRYL
+549 TALEKEQIARRYL
-562 IPRQMVENGLD
+562 IPRQMAENGLN
-573 NSFVRFKHSAA
+573 NSFVRFKRSAA

-609 KLVRRFVEK
+609 KLVRRFVER

-626 PVVVDAAL
+626 PVVVDDKL

-645 SDESENI
+645 SDESENL
-652 PRVGVVTGM
+652 PRVGIVTGM

-673 EAVKMPGR
+673 EAAKMPGR

-704 VRGHAKE
+704 VRGHAKQ
-711 LGINQKTFKENDFH
+711 LGINQKVFKENDFH

-744 TTAIVSLLTGKP
+744 ATAIVSLLTDRP
-756 VKPRLSMTGEITLS
+756 VRPRLSMTGEITLS

-789 GIRDVVIPADNEKDM
+789 GIRDVVMPADNEKDM
-804 EDVPQEVRSKIT
+804 ADVPQEVRSRIA
-816 FHFVKSIDE
+816 FHFVRSIDE
-825 VLKIALPK
+825 VLKLAMPK
-833 NVKPYVPKRAEKT
+833 NVRPYVPKRGEKT

-851 EYDDYLFQKVEPEEK
+851 VYDDCLFQQVDPEAKPEQKVDSATSAGEKPAQEKKSAEPVEKTPETVAAEK
-866 KPEPEQNAQSKPV
+866 KPEPVSDEAKKPEAQKPAPEAEKKPEDKPAESAD
-879 AKPEDKTSAPESAKS
+879 AKPEDKPAVPGAK
-894 GEVKPAEEKPAAKP
+894 
-908 AKPLQPEA
+908 
-916 KPEPAKPVQPEAKS
+916 KPEPA
-930 EPAKPAQSESKPEPA
+930 PAPEP
-945 KPAQPEVKPEPAK
+945 
-958 PAQPEAKP
+958 
-966 EPAKPAQPDVKPE
+966 
-979 EKPSAP
+979 
-985 EEKKPEV
+985 
-992 TPAGEKK
+992 EKK
-999 PEHHPASQFEFKNP
+999 PEHHPAPQFEFKKP
-1013 TLIVNYGKH
+1013 TLIINYGKFQ
-1022 NTSFTIGQLPLK
+1022 NASFTVGQVPLK
-1034 APEPHTI
+1034 APEPHSV
-1041 PDAPKPAPAKS
+1041 PEPRKPAPARS
-1052 FKAEEKLHLDVK
+1052 FKAAEKLHLDVR
-1064 ITTAAETGDVP
+1064 ISTSEETGDSPEITLKFPVKEEVSVP
-1075 AIALHIP
+1075 VST
-1082 AKTDPSEAK
+1082 AKK
-1091 PLSVRKQTV
+1091 TV
-1100 RKAAPKNF
+1100 RKAASKGF

-1114 KLRVKVS
+1114 KLRVKV
-1121 PAASAPASVAQA
+1121 ASAAVQEKKTSAPVKKTPRKKSVA
-1133 ESAVPEKK
+1133 
-1141 KPGGKSARA
+1141 
-1150 TSAKKG
+1150 SAKKG

>member
-1 MKDDKDNQNIEFN
+1 MKDDKDNQNMEFK
-14 EAKGQGSLTPLSI
+14 EAKDQASFAPLSI

-33 GNDMSKND
+33 GNDPSHDD
-41 SFGDRIVDA
+41 SSVDRIVDA
-50 PALILSGIV
+50 PALILGGIV

-83 TGDRMIALFPEIP
+83 SGDRMIALFPEVP
-96 DDESMRGLI
+96 DDESMHGLI
-105 KGKAFDP
+105 KGRAFDP
-112 NTTSFLLNKRRI
+112 NTSSFLLNKRRI
-124 ANVGALAR
+124 ASVGALAR

-156 MTVVPGK
+156 MTVVPGR

-172 LSDAPDASLETA
+172 LSDAPDTSLETA
-184 VMVRNAT
+184 AMVRNAT

-235 KIVLL
+235 KVVLL
-240 TTLKLQDRL
+240 TSLKLQDRL

-318 PEAPYKVVTK
+318 PEAAHKVVTK

-353 LSVPWTQTTEERA
+353 LSVPWTQATEERA

-422 SIAVSLNRRFV
+422 SIAVSLNRKFV

-609 KLVRRFVEK
+609 KLVRRFVEQ

-626 PVVVDAAL
+626 PVVVDDKL

-673 EAVKMPGR
+673 EAARMPGR

-704 VRGHAKE
+704 VRGHAKA
-711 LGINQKTFKENDFH
+711 LKIDQKIFKENDFH

-730 GATPKDGPSAGVTL
+730 GATPKDGPSAGITL
-744 TTAIVSLLTGKP
+744 ATAIVSLLTDKP

-789 GIRDVVIPADNEKDM
+789 GIRDVVMPADNEKDL
-804 EDVPQEVRSKIT
+804 EDVPQEVRSRIT
-816 FHFVKSIDE
+816 FHFVRTIDE

-833 NVKPYVPKRAEKT
+833 NVKPFVPKRAEKI

-866 KPEPEQNAQSKPV
+866 KPEQKAAPRPEGKPADAASGTV
-879 AKPEDKTSAPESAKS
+879 KSPEA
-894 GEVKPAEEKPAAKP
+894 KPAEEKPAAKP
-908 AKPLQPEA
+908 EA
-916 KPEPAKPVQPEAKS
+916 A
-930 EPAKPAQSESKPEPA
+930 
-945 KPAQPEVKPEPAK
+945 
-958 PAQPEAKP
+958 
-966 EPAKPAQPDVKPE
+966 KPE
-979 EKPSAP
+979 EKPTAP
-985 EEKKPEV
+985 AEAKTEDKKPAQEEKKPEAAPV
-992 TPAGEKK
+992 APAQEKK
-999 PEHHPASQFEFKNP
+999 PEHHSASQFAFKEP
-1013 TLIVNYGKH
+1013 TLIVNYGKF
-1022 NTSFTIGQLPLK
+1022 NTSFTVGQPPLK
-1034 APEPHTI
+1034 APEQHPL
-1041 PDAPKPAPAKS
+1041 PEPQKPAPSKS
-1052 FKAEEKLHLDVK
+1052 FKASEKLHLNVK
-1064 ITTAAETGDVP
+1064 IATSKETLDDAPV
-1075 AIALHIP
+1075 ISLHTP
-1082 AKTDPSEAK
+1082 AKAEQAVTPVRRK
-1091 PLSVRKQTV
+1091 PA
-1100 RKAAPKNF
+1100 RKAAPKDF
-1108 RPSKPL
+1108 RPAKTQ

-1121 PAASAPASVAQA
+1121 
-1133 ESAVPEKK
+1133 SAVQAGDAPEKK
-1141 KPGGKSARA
+1141 TPRKNGAA
-1150 TSAKKG
+1150 SAKKG